1 MPARLIP
8 LLVATLGL
16 AAGTALGQPETRTFI
31 KVAEV
36 VRLQARG
43 APVVLVDVRTREEY
57 RARHIKGAESIPL
70 STIRERD
77 VILPRNVPVV
87 LY

>member
-1 MPARLIP
+1 MRVKLIS
-8 LLVATLGL
+8 LLVALLGL
-16 AAGTALGQPETRTFI
+16 AAGAAQGQPETRSFI
-31 KVAEV
+31 TVAEV
-36 VRLQARG
+36 VRLRAQG

-70 STIRERD
+70 STIRERE

>member
-1 MPARLIP
+1 MRVRPIL
-8 LLVATLGL
+8 LLVALLGL
-16 AAGTALGQPETRTFI
+16 AAGTAQGQQETRTFI

-36 VRLQARG
+36 VRLRAQGVAM
-43 APVVLVDVRTREEY
+43 VLVDVRTREEY

-77 VILPRNVPVV
+77 VILPRNIPVV